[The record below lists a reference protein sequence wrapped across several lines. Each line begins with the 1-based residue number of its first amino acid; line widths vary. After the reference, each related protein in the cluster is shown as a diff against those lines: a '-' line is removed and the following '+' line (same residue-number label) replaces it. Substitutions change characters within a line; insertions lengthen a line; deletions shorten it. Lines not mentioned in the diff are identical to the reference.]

1 MGAKLMGADLKIL
14 GIVLGTVGGAP
25 KRSPFGTD
33 ASSRS
38 ARQAKKKRSDMH
50 AA

>member
-1 MGAKLMGADLKIL
+1 MGADLKIL
-14 GIVLGTVGGAP
+14 RITLGTVGGAP
-25 KRSPFGTD
+25 KRSPFGMD

-38 ARQAKKKRSDMH
+38 ARQTKKKRSDKH